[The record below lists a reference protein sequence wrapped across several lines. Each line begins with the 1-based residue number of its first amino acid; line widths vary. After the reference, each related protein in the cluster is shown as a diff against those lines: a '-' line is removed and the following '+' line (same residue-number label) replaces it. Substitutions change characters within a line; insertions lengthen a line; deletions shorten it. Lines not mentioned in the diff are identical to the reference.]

1 MQRNSVAL
9 LSANIADTSVE
20 LHTESMKTFH
30 LILETYANVDSSLKN
45 LQWFQ
50 LRRSFDWFLDVHNW
64 WKWESVVLE
73 MD

>member
-30 LILETYANVDSSLKN
+30 LILETYANVGSSLKN
-45 LQWFQ
+45 LQ
-50 LRRSFDWFLDVHNW
+50 
-64 WKWESVVLE
+64 
-73 MD
+73 